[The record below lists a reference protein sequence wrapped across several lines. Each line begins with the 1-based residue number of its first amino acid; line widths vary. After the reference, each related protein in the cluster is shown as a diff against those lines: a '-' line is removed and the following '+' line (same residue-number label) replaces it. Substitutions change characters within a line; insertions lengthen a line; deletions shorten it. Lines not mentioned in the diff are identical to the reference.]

1 MGVNVAFAMAF
12 VLGLP
17 RGLQK
22 WKHLE
27 PDPFQT
33 SGFNLQSPSVFT
45 K

>member
-12 VLGLP
+12 VLGSTK
-17 RGLQK
+17 K